1 MNIKDSLDKGLI
13 HLGTRIVLP
22 PMATEKSDGGRV
34 TDSLCRYYEDRAA
47 NPLLGLIITEH
58 MYIAMEGRAS
68 KGQLSIAEDEVIDGL
83 KKLMDTIHKA
93 QSGIKVF
100 AQINHAGGKVDP
112 ELTGGKPV
120 SSSVHGFK
128 FAESRALSKDEIHH
142 IADLFAEAAMRAKKG
157 GYDGVEIHSAHGYLL
172 NQFYSPL
179 INNRED
185 EYGPHTMEDRLRF
198 HKEVLEKVRAAVGP
212 DYPIA
217 MRLGGCDYQ
226 EGGSTEAD
234 AVEAAKLLCAYG
246 ADLIDVSGGMNGYI
260 IAGHDYPGY
269 FKDMTKAIKEAVDV
283 PVMTTGGVT
292 TTEQA
297 EELLSYGAADLI
309 GVGRAIYKDAAWG
322 IG

>member
-1 MNIKDSLDKGLI
+1 MRS
-13 HLGTRIVLP
+13 
-22 PMATEKSDGGRV
+22 
-34 TDSLCRYYEDRAA
+34 
-47 NPLLGLIITEH
+47 
-58 MYIAMEGRAS
+58 
-68 KGQLSIAEDEVIDGL
+68 
-83 KKLMDTIHKA
+83 
-93 QSGIKVF
+93 
-100 AQINHAGGKVDP
+100 
-112 ELTGGKPV
+112 
-120 SSSVHGFK
+120 
-128 FAESRALSKDEIHH
+128 
-142 IADLFAEAAMRAKKG
+142 IADLFAEAALRARKG
-157 GYDGVEIHSAHGYLL
+157 GYDGVEIHSAHVYLL

-185 EYGPHTMEDRLRF
+185 EYGPHSMEDRLRF

-217 MRLGGCDYQ
+217 VRLGGCDYQ

-269 FKDMTKAIKEAVDV
+269 FKDMSKAIKEAVDV
-283 PVMTTGGVT
+283 TVMTTGGVT

>member
-22 PMATEKSDGGRV
+22 PMATEKSDEGRV
-34 TDSLCRYYEDRAA
+34 TENLCRYYKDRAA
-47 NPLLGLIITEH
+47 NPLIGLIITEH

-68 KGQLSIAEDEVIDGL
+68 KGQLSIAEDEIMDGL
-83 KKLMDTIHKA
+83 KKLTDTIHKA

-100 AQINHAGGKVDP
+100 AQINHAGGKADP
-112 ELTGGKPV
+112 ELTGSEPV

-128 FAESRALSKDEIHH
+128 FADSRVLSKDEIHR
-142 IADLFAEAAMRAKKG
+142 IADLFAEAALRAKKG

-185 EYGPHTMEDRLRF
+185 EYGPHSMEDRLRF

-217 MRLGGCDYQ
+217 VRLGGCDYQ
-226 EGGSTEAD
+226 ESGSTEAD

-269 FKDMTKAIKEAVDV
+269 FKDMSKAIKEAVDV
-283 PVMTTGGVT
+283 TVMTTGGVT